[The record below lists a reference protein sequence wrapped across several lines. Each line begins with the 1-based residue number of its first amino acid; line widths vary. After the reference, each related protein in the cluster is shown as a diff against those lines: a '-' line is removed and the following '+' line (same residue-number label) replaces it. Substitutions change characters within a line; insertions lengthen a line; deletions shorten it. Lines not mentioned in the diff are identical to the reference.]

1 MQRFRNF
8 IYRQTNE
15 QLLNTSEYKY
25 KHPNNIPQFVSRILE
40 EDIGSGDITANLI
53 PADAIANAQ
62 VITRESAT
70 IAGSAWFNE
79 VFKQLD
85 PNIKIEWNVCD
96 GDIVKENTMLCSL
109 SGNAR
114 ELLIGERSAL
124 NILQTLS
131 ATATLTQ
138 SYVDLVS
145 HTKCK
150 ILDTRKTIP
159 GLRDAQKYAVLCG
172 SGTNHRIGLYDGIL
186 IKENHIMAAGSITAA
201 IKEARK
207 LSASIPIEVEVENLD
222 ELNEALDAD
231 TDIVLLDNM
240 SPDTLKQAVAI
251 NRGRAKLE
259 ASGNVNKK
267 TVTEIAE
274 TGVDFISI
282 GELTKN
288 IHAIDLSMR
297 FQTT

>member
-1 MQRFRNF
+1 MNALE
-8 IYRQTNE
+8 N
-15 QLLNTSEYKY
+15 
-25 KHPNNIPQFVSRILE
+25 KHKLPNNIPQFVSRILE
-40 EDIGSGDITANLI
+40 EDIGCGDITANLI
-53 PADAIANAQ
+53 PADATANAQ
-62 VITRESAT
+62 VITRENAT

-85 PNIKIEWNVCD
+85 PNINIEWNVSD
-96 GDIVKENTMLCSL
+96 GDIVKENTILCVL

-114 ELLIGERSAL
+114 QLLTGERSAL

-138 SYVDLVS
+138 SYVEIVS
-145 HTKCK
+145 HTECK

-172 SGTNHRIGLYDGIL
+172 NGTNHRIGLYDGIL

-207 LSASIPIEVEVENLD
+207 LSVSIPIEVEVENLD
-222 ELNEALDAD
+222 ELNEALDAG

-288 IHAIDLSMR
+288 ILAIDLSMR
-297 FQTT
+297 FQTN

>member
-1 MQRFRNF
+1 
-8 IYRQTNE
+8 
-15 QLLNTSEYKY
+15 LNALEN
-25 KHPNNIPQFVSRILE
+25 KHKLPNNIPQFVSRILE
-40 EDIGSGDITANLI
+40 EDIGCGDITANLI
-53 PADAIANAQ
+53 PADATANAQ
-62 VITRESAT
+62 VITRENAT

-85 PNIKIEWNVCD
+85 PNINIEWNVSD
-96 GDIVKENTMLCSL
+96 GDIVKENTILCVL

-114 ELLIGERSAL
+114 QLLTGERSAL

-138 SYVDLVS
+138 SYVEIVS
-145 HTKCK
+145 HTECK

-172 SGTNHRIGLYDGIL
+172 NGTNHRIGLYDGIL

-207 LSASIPIEVEVENLD
+207 LSVSIPIEVEVENLD
-222 ELNEALDAD
+222 ELNEALDAG

-288 IHAIDLSMR
+288 ILAIDLSMR
-297 FQTT
+297 FQTN

>member
-1 MQRFRNF
+1 M
-8 IYRQTNE
+8 
-15 QLLNTSEYKY
+15 NTSKNQH
-25 KHPNNIPQFVSRILE
+25 KLPNYIPQCVSRILE

-53 PADAIANAQ
+53 PADATANAQ

-85 PNIKIEWNVCD
+85 PTINIEWHVYD
-96 GDIVKENTMLCSL
+96 GDIVKENAVLCSL

-114 ELLIGERSAL
+114 QLLTGERSAL
-124 NILQTLS
+124 NVLQTLS

-172 SGTNHRIGLYDGIL
+172 RGTNHRIGLYDGIL
-186 IKENHIMAAGSITAA
+186 IKENHIMAAGSITTA
-201 IKEARK
+201 IIQARK
-207 LSASIPIEVEVENLD
+207 LATSIPIEVEVENLE
-222 ELNEALDAD
+222 ELNEALNGGA
-231 TDIVLLDNM
+231 DIVLLDNM

-251 NRGRAKLE
+251 NKGRAKLE

-267 TVTEIAE
+267 TVIDIAE

-297 FQTT
+297 FQTN